1 MNTRKFTILH
11 SNDMHGNF
19 IAEVSGEKGD
29 LIGGLSLLSGYINQV
44 HREEEN
50 VLYVIAGDML
60 QGSIIDTEYKGISTV
75 SIMNYLAP
83 DVVTLG
89 NHEFDYGLPHL
100 LFLEKVANFPI
111 VNANLYIANH
121 NKRLMQPYH
130 IINMAGMDILFIGV
144 ITEMVIDT
152 IKADRD
158 ISSFISLE
166 EAANEVGKITNAY
179 KNDDIDLTILL
190 THIGFDADCEL
201 AALLDPAWGVD
212 MIIGGHTHTILEKP
226 AEINGVLITQAGEGT
241 KQIGRYDI
249 VVDDDTN
256 SIVEYDWELVPITGA
271 TIPPDEDLQRYID
284 SYKEVVDAKYN
295 SIVCKLSTQ
304 LTHPARTEETT
315 LGNLFA
321 DAMAEWGEIDV
332 MLLGSGSI
340 RTPSLGPLVTLG
352 DFLACFPFTDA
363 LNRFCVSGETLWK
376 MFNHWM
382 RPENRTRRG
391 ECYQV
396 NTGVQAVYNEQTRS
410 LQALSIHQQPVQPN
424 QQYTVGL
431 QGYHASNAKANLDVT
446 MDELTELGRGR
457 VVATCVQ
464 DLVLEYLR
472 EHQNFREDIED
483 RLLYIPSSSI

>member
-1 MNTRKFTILH
+1 METRKFTILH

-19 IAEVSGEKGD
+19 IAEVCGEKGD

-44 HREEEN
+44 RQEEEN
-50 VLYVIAGDML
+50 VIYVIAGDMV
-60 QGSIIDTEYKGISTV
+60 QGSIIDTEYKGISTM

-89 NHEFDYGLPHL
+89 NHEFDYGLSHL

-111 VNANLYIANH
+111 VNANLYITQH

-130 IINMAGMDILFIGV
+130 IIEMADFKILFIGI
-144 ITEMVIDT
+144 ITEMVLDT

-158 ISSFISLE
+158 ISSFITLE

-179 KNDDIDLTILL
+179 KHDDIDLTILL
-190 THIGFDADCEL
+190 THIGFDTDCEL
-201 AALLDPAWGVD
+201 AALLDPDWGVD
-212 MIIGGHTHTILEKP
+212 MIIGGHSHTILDQP

-241 KQIGRYDI
+241 KQIGRFDI

-256 SIVEYDWELVPITGA
+256 SIVDYDWKLMPITGNM
-271 TIPPDEDLQRYID
+271 IKPDQDLQKYID
-284 SYKEVVDAKYN
+284 SYREVVDTKYN
-295 SIVCKLSTQ
+295 SIVCKLSTE
-304 LTHPARTEETT
+304 LTHPTRTEETT

-340 RTPSLGPLVTLG
+340 RVPSLGPLVTLG
-352 DFLACFPFTDA
+352 DFLACFPFTDS
-363 LNRFCVSGETLWK
+363 LTRFSVTGAILWR
-376 MFNHWM
+376 MFSHWM
-382 RPENRTRRG
+382 RPENRSRRG

-396 NTGVQAVYNEQTRS
+396 NHGVRAVYNNTSHQLES
-410 LQALSIHQQPVQPN
+410 LSIDGQPVRQD
-424 QQYTVGL
+424 QLYTIGL
-431 QGYHASNAKANLDVT
+431 QGYHASNCEANLNVT
-446 MDELTELGRGR
+446 LEELRQSGRSR

-464 DLVLEYLR
+464 DLLLEYLR
-472 EHQNFREDIED
+472 EHQNFTEKIEG
-483 RLLYIPSSSI
+483 RLVYR

>member
-1 MNTRKFTILH
+1 MNTRNFTILH

-19 IAEVSGEKGD
+19 LAEVSGEKGD
-29 LIGGLSLLSGYINQV
+29 LIGGLSLISGYINQV
-44 HREEEN
+44 RQEEEN
-50 VLYVIAGDML
+50 VIYVIAGDMV
-60 QGSIIDTEYKGISTV
+60 QGSIIDTEYKGISTM

-111 VNANLYIANH
+111 VNANLYITQH

-130 IINMAGMDILFIGV
+130 IIEIAGFSVLFIGI

-158 ISSFISLE
+158 ISSFITLE
-166 EAANEVGKITNAY
+166 EAATEVGKITNAY
-179 KNDDIDLTILL
+179 KHDDIDLTILL

-201 AALLDPAWGVD
+201 AALLDPDWGVD
-212 MIIGGHTHTILEKP
+212 MIIGGHSHTILDQP
-226 AEINGVLITQAGEGT
+226 AEVNGVLITQAGEGT
-241 KQIGRYDI
+241 KQIGRFDI
-249 VVDDDTN
+249 VVDDITN
-256 SIVEYDWELVPITGA
+256 SIVEYNWELVPITEN
-271 TIPPDEDLQRYID
+271 TIKPDKDLQKYID
-284 SYKEVVDAKYN
+284 SYSEIVDAKYN
-295 SIVCKLSTQ
+295 SIVCKLSTE
-304 LTHPARTEETT
+304 LTHPTRTEETT

-321 DAMAEWGEIDV
+321 DSLAEWGEIDV

-340 RTPSLGPLVTLG
+340 RVPALGPLVTLG

-363 LNRFCVSGETLWK
+363 LTRFSVTGEILWRI
-376 MFNHWM
+376 FNHWM

-396 NTGVQAVYNEQTRS
+396 NHGVRAVYNNATHQLES
-410 LQALSIHQQPVQPN
+410 LSVYGQPVVADQC
-424 QQYTVGL
+424 YTVGL
-431 QGYHASNAKANLDVT
+431 QGYHASNSEANLNVT
-446 MDELTELGRGR
+446 LEELKQAGRSR

-464 DLVLEYLR
+464 DMLLEYLR
-472 EHQNFREDIED
+472 EHQNFNEKIEG
-483 RLLYIPSSSI
+483 RLVYK

>member
-1 MNTRKFTILH
+1 MDTRKFTILH

-19 IAEVSGEKGD
+19 LAEVCGEKGD

-44 HREEEN
+44 RQEEEN
-50 VLYVIAGDML
+50 VIYAIAGDMV
-60 QGSIIDTEYKGISTV
+60 QGSIIDTEYKGISTM

-111 VNANLYIANH
+111 VNANLYISQH

-130 IINMAGMDILFIGV
+130 IIKMAGFEILFIGI

-158 ISSFISLE
+158 ISSFITLE
-166 EAANEVGKITNAY
+166 EAATEIGKISNAY
-179 KNDDIDLTILL
+179 KHDDIDLTILL

-201 AALLDPAWGVD
+201 AALLDPDWGVD
-212 MIIGGHTHTILEKP
+212 MIIGGHSHTILDHP
-226 AEINGVLITQAGEGT
+226 AEVNGVLITQAGEGT
-241 KQIGRYDI
+241 KQIGRFDI
-249 VVDDDTN
+249 VVDDNTN
-256 SIVEYDWELVPITGA
+256 SIVEYDWKLVPINDK
-271 TIPPDEDLQRYID
+271 TIKPDQDLQKFID
-284 SYKEVVDAKYN
+284 SYREVVDTKYN
-295 SIVCKLSTQ
+295 SIVCKLSTV
-304 LTHPARTEETT
+304 LTHPTRTEETT

-321 DAMAEWGEIDV
+321 DALAEWGEIDV

-340 RTPSLGPLVTLG
+340 RVPTLGPLVTLG
-352 DFLACFPFTDA
+352 DFLACFPFTDS
-363 LNRFCVSGETLWK
+363 LTRFTVTGAILWR
-376 MFNHWM
+376 MFEHWM

-396 NTGVQAVYNEQTRS
+396 NHGIKAVYNNSKHQLEC
-410 LQALSIHQQPVQPN
+410 LSIDGQPVAADQC
-424 QQYTVGL
+424 YTVGL
-431 QGYHASNAKANLDVT
+431 QDYHASNSEANLTVT
-446 MDELTELGRGR
+446 LEELRQAGRSR

-464 DLVLEYLR
+464 DLLLEYLR
-472 EHQNFREDIED
+472 EHQNFNEKIEG
-483 RLLYIPSSSI
+483 RLVYL

>member
-1 MNTRKFTILH
+1 
-11 SNDMHGNF
+11 MHGNF
-19 IAEVSGEKGD
+19 LAEVCGEEGE

-44 HREEEN
+44 RKAEEN
-50 VLYVIAGDML
+50 VLYVIAGDMV
-60 QGSIIDTEYKGISTV
+60 QGSIIDTEYKGISTM

-111 VNANLYIANH
+111 VNANLYIRNH

-130 IINMAGMDILFIGV
+130 IIQMAGFEILFIGI
-144 ITEMVIDT
+144 ITDMVIDT

-179 KNDDIDLTILL
+179 KHEDIDLTVLL

-201 AALLDPAWGVD
+201 AALLDPEWGVD
-212 MIIGGHTHTILEKP
+212 MIIGGHSHTILERP
-226 AEINGVLITQAGEGT
+226 VEINGVLITQAGEGT
-241 KQIGRYDI
+241 KQIGRFDI

-256 SIVEYDWELVPITGA
+256 SIVEYDWELIPITKA
-271 TIPPDEDLQRYID
+271 TIKPDQDLQKYID
-284 SYKEVVDAKYN
+284 SYSEVVDAKYN
-295 SIVCKLSTQ
+295 SIVCKLSTE
-304 LTHPARTEETT
+304 LTHPTRTEETS

-340 RTPSLGPLVTLG
+340 RTQSLGPLVTLG

-363 LNRFCVSGETLWK
+363 LNRYCVSGATLWRV
-376 MFNHWM
+376 FNHWM

-396 NTGVQAVYNEQTRS
+396 NAGVQAVYNDETQH
-410 LQALSIHQQPVQPN
+410 LQALSVINQAVQPN
-424 QQYTVGL
+424 QLYTVGL
-431 QGYHASNAKANLDVT
+431 QGYHASNSEANLGVS
-446 MDELTELGRGR
+446 MGELTEMGRSR

-472 EHQNFREDIED
+472 EHQNFNEKVEG
-483 RLLYIPSSSI
+483 RLVYLP

>member
-1 MNTRKFTILH
+1 MNTRHFTILH

-19 IAEVSGEKGD
+19 HAEVSGEKGE

-44 HREEEN
+44 RQEEEN

-60 QGSIIDTEYKGISTV
+60 QGSIIDAEYKGISTM
-75 SIMNYLAP
+75 SIMNYLSP

-89 NHEFDYGLPHL
+89 NHEFDYGLSHL

-111 VNANLYIANH
+111 VNANLYLRNH

-130 IINMAGMDILFIGV
+130 IIRMAGFDILFIGI

-158 ISSFISLE
+158 ISSFITLE

-179 KNDDIDLTILL
+179 KHEDIDLTILL
-190 THIGFDADCEL
+190 THIGFEADLEL

-212 MIIGGHTHTILEKP
+212 MIIGGHSHTILEKP
-226 AEINGVLITQAGEGT
+226 AEVNGALITQAGEGT
-241 KQIGRYDI
+241 KQIGRFDI
-249 VVDDDTN
+249 EVDDDTN
-256 SIVEYDWELVPITGA
+256 SIVDYRWELVPISEA
-271 TIPPDEDLQRYID
+271 TIKPDEDLQRYID
-284 SYKEVVDAKYN
+284 SYSEVVDAKYN
-295 SIVCKLSTQ
+295 SVVCKLSTK
-304 LTHPARTEETT
+304 LTHPARTQETT

-321 DAMAEWGEIDV
+321 DAMADWGEIDV

-340 RTPSLGPLVTLG
+340 RTPSLGPLITLG

-363 LNRFCVSGETLWK
+363 LNRYSVSGATLWR

-382 RPENRTRRG
+382 RPDNRTRRG

-396 NTGVQAVYNEQTRS
+396 NAGVQAVYNEQTRS
-410 LQALSIHQQPVQPN
+410 LEHLSVRHQPVQPD
-424 QQYTVGL
+424 QLYAVGL
-431 QGYHASNAKANLDVT
+431 QGYHASNAKTNLDVT
-446 MDELTELGRGR
+446 MDELHEHGRSR

-472 EHQNFREDIED
+472 EHQNFNEKIEG
-483 RLLYIPSSSI
+483 RLVYLG